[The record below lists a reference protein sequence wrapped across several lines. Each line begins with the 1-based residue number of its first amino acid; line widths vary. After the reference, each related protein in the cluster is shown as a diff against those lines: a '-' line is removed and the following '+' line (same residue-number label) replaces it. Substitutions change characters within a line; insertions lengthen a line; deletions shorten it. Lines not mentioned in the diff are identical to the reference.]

1 MRPYSPTQTIGLSP
15 TAKTKNAA
23 KVIPGIKPFAP
34 SAIFIALTKPTA
46 KNGTENSTYQW
57 NSQQIINNRQTQRI
71 WNISVSQHE
80 DAPP

>member
-23 KVIPGIKPFAP
+23 KAIPGIKPFAP

-46 KNGTENSTYQW
+46 KMV
-57 NSQQIINNRQTQRI
+57 QRI
-71 WNISVSQHE
+71 QPTNGIASR
-80 DAPP
+80 